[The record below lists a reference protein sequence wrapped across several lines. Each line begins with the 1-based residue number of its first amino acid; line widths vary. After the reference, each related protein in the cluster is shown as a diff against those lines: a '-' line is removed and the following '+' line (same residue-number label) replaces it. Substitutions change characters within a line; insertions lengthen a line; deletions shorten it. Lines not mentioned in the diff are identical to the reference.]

1 MKPSHRPDRFIV
13 CAEINKLFRWL
24 SAFQVF
30 LFFFYVLISWD
41 RVGGLRSSFLWFC
54 QSRPEHTD
62 RKTRVFRRD
71 ETKRRDAA
79 ATCSH
84 SRWSSTAA
92 VRGLRGPA
100 RITQP
105 GLVQKQSY
113 CGKRCLHMSGDGN
126 EIDQTGDLSVWGKG
140 WQGLKVTIL
149 CFRWPATPGCVS
161 QMGLKP
167 PAEPKSGFC
176 RKFRILT
183 SPQEKNKSPRSGAQR
198 TFTQRTH
205 CLCSFPNQPPQ
216 REKAGGKVALTIS
229 CMVELFVGSNRQTRL
244 RSVEKNKRDK
254 VRVTGEERTF
264 ARASIKMNQTPQD
277 LR

>member
-13 CAEINKLFRWL
+13 CAEINKLLRWL

-30 LFFFYVLISWD
+30 FLLFFFFDVLISWD

-126 EIDQTGDLSVWGKG
+126 ETDQTGDLSVWGKG

-149 CFRWPATPGCVS
+149 CFLWPATPGCVS

-183 SPQEKNKSPRSGAQR
+183 SPQEKKLKSAERRPEDFYAEKPLPVLFPQPAPTKRESRRKSCSHNFMHGR
-198 TFTQRTH
+198 TFCWFKQA
-205 CLCSFPNQPPQ
+205 N
-216 REKAGGKVALTIS
+216 
-229 CMVELFVGSNRQTRL
+229 
-244 RSVEKNKRDK
+244 
-254 VRVTGEERTF
+254 
-264 ARASIKMNQTPQD
+264 
-277 LR
+277 